1 MLTMNRATLVGH
13 AGRNPEMR
21 TLPSGDEVA
30 SFSLATTERFKRR
43 DGTEGEATEWH
54 AIVAFGAAAE
64 AVRTLVRRGD
74 PVLVEGR
81 IATRSW
87 TDRKGVE
94 HRTTEILVSG
104 PRAQVNVLAKRRR
117 EPGGNDEPP
126 GGAAAAGAGKA
137 ADADRDEGS
146 ADAVAVAGSARR
158 TDTGTVED
166 AGAGSEADA
175 GSGSEGDS
183 AVEADVANTVQ
194 KDEAGGG
201 AHEDTGHGGGDGD
214 AAGPPKDTASAEA
227 ASAGTEGDA
236 TAAADKS
243 GGPQSSEADDAAGRT
258 SDGDSPKGSAG
269 DAEGTDPG
277 DDGVAGHD

>member
-87 TDRKGVE
+87 TDRKGAE

-117 EPGGNDEPP
+117 EPDGGDEPP

-146 ADAVAVAGSARR
+146 ADAVAVADSARR

-166 AGAGSEADA
+166 AGTSGPSEDA
-175 GSGSEGDS
+175 
-183 AVEADVANTVQ
+183 
-194 KDEAGGG
+194 
-201 AHEDTGHGGGDGD
+201 
-214 AAGPPKDTASAEA
+214 ASAEA

-243 GGPQSSEADDAAGRT
+243 GGPKPSEADDAAGRT

>member
-81 IATRSW
+81 IATRTW
-87 TDRKGVE
+87 TDRKGTE
-94 HRTTEILVSG
+94 HRTTEIVVAG
-104 PRAQVNVLAKRRR
+104 PRSQVNVLAKRRR
-117 EPGGNDEPP
+117 GRDGDDEPL
-126 GGAAAAGAGKA
+126 GGAAAAGATEA

-146 ADAVAVAGSARR
+146 ADAVAVADSARR

-166 AGAGSEADA
+166 AGTS
-175 GSGSEGDS
+175 
-183 AVEADVANTVQ
+183 
-194 KDEAGGG
+194 
-201 AHEDTGHGGGDGD
+201 
-214 AAGPPKDTASAEA
+214 GPPEDAASAEA
-227 ASAGTEGDA
+227 ASAGAEGDA
-236 TAAADKS
+236 ASAADTT
-243 GGPQSSEADDAAGRT
+243 GRPEHSEADGAAGGT
-258 SDGDSPKGSAG
+258 PDGDSTKCSAG
-269 DAEGTDPG
+269 DAESPDVG
-277 DDGVAGHD
+277 DAVTASIDGRSGDVGHD